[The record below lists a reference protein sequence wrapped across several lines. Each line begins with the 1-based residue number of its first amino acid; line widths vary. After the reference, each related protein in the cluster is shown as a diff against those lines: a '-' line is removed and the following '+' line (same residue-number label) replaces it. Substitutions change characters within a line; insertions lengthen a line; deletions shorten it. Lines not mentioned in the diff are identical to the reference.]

1 MNEFL
6 TVFSNVAFVVLI
18 ISSVFFGFSIA
29 VNFKIEKIIKK
40 IGHESDVNYYSID
53 TEKRNKCDE
62 VISLVKEKAKVYL
75 NETKLIKKTIKNN
88 KLKEKFHLK
97 QKPLP
102 KLSVNLKTVGVEFIE
117 GISTVFYG
125 EGNEKAI
132 LKLSEVE
139 IYNMLT
145 TVKNRVK
152 DILTA
157 SGVIW
162 LNELPI
168 SFFLNLFDAYGKI
181 DKFKNKISVT
191 IILFIVDLSLK
202 FYRLISPVSASKY
215 ILKDLSGKELNQV
228 ITDTLLTIIG
238 KEFAVICMQKSKKD

>member
-6 TVFSNVAFVVLI
+6 VVFSKISFVTLI
-18 ISSVFFGFSIA
+18 VGCVFFGFSLA
-29 VNFKIEKIIKK
+29 VNFKISKIIKK
-40 IGHESDVNYYSID
+40 IGNESDVNYYSID
-53 TEKRNKCDE
+53 VEKRKKCDE
-62 VISLVKEKAKVYL
+62 IILSIKNKAKIYL
-75 NETKLIKKTIKNN
+75 NEVKIIKKTIKNN
-88 KLKEKFHLK
+88 KLKEKLRLK
-97 QKPLP
+97 QKPVP
-102 KLSVNLKTVGVEFIE
+102 NLSVNLKTISVEFIE

-132 LKLSEVE
+132 LKFSELE

-181 DKFKNKISVT
+181 DKFKNKFSVT
-191 IILFIVDLSLK
+191 IILFIIDICLK
-202 FYRLISPVSASKY
+202 FFRLISPVSSSKY
-215 ILKDLSGKELNQV
+215 WLKDLSGKELSQV
-228 ITDTLLTIIG
+228 ITDTLLTVIC
-238 KEFAVICMQKSKKD
+238 KEFAVICMQKSQKD